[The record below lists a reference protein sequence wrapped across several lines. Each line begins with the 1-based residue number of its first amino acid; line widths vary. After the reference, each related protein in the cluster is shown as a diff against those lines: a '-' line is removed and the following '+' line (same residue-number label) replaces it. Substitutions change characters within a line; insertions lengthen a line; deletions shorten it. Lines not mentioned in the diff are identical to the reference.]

1 MFKFINCLVVLQF
14 ASGVLS
20 LMAVLTT
27 GVPMSPGYGGYQTA
41 TPPTPTQQQHTQ
53 QSITKPPR
61 LQSTTTTYN
70 APSYNKA
77 STALPYHCIPHRVND
92 SQ

>member
-41 TPPTPTQQQHTQ
+41 TPPTPTQQQ
-53 QSITKPPR
+53 
-61 LQSTTTTYN
+61 L
-70 APSYNKA
+70 
-77 STALPYHCIPHRVND
+77 
-92 SQ
+92 